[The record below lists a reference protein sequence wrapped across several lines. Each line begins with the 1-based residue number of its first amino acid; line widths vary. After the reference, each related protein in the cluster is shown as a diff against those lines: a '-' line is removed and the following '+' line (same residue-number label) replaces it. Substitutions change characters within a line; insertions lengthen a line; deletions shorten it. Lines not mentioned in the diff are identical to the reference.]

1 MYNGSSGFVF
11 RLQGRRGKPPK
22 TKDYN
27 DTYIKSM
34 TILHNFFDKVMVMVQ
49 SNAEKKLKKNSL
61 ATYVKSVF
69 NFKILNMTYI
79 FVLDLVK
86 GGKKCS

>member
-11 RLQGRRGKPPK
+11 SLQGRRGKPPK

-34 TILHNFFDKVMVMVQ
+34 TILHNFFDRVMVMVQ
-49 SNAEKKLKKNSL
+49 SNAEKN
-61 ATYVKSVF
+61 
-69 NFKILNMTYI
+69 
-79 FVLDLVK
+79 
-86 GGKKCS
+86 